1 MTLATLTDVSIA
13 FGDNLLLDRASLSLE
28 PGEKIGLIGRNGEG
42 KTTLLKIIGSAVPI
56 DEGEVR
62 FNPGAVV
69 ATLEQTPSDISDS
82 TVFDFVARG
91 LGKTGQLL
99 AQFLTLSATSDPTR
113 DDLARLAAIQAQ
125 LDSGDGWNLRAT
137 VERTLGRLGL
147 DGTVKISTLSG
158 GWQRRASLARALVSN
173 PDILLLD
180 EPTNHLDIESITW
193 LEKQILKFRGA
204 VVFVTHDREFL
215 QRVATGILELDRDK
229 LVLWP
234 GTYPDYLA
242 RKAASLQQE
251 ARQNAE
257 FDRKLAGE
265 EAWIRQGIK
274 ARRTRNEGR
283 VRALTKLRQQ
293 QAERRQRTGN
303 VNMRIEQGQQ
313 SGKRVIEASNVDF
326 EINGNT
332 IISSFSTQIIRG
344 DRIGLIGPN
353 GVGKTTLLRLLLGQL
368 TPSNGE
374 IQHGTRLE
382 TAYFDQLRTALDPSK
397 TVVDLI
403 GEGREQI
410 TINGKSKHVISYL
423 SDFLFTPQRS
433 RSPVKALSGGERAR
447 VLLARLFSKPANL
460 LVLDEPTNDLD
471 IETLEL
477 LEELLLQFEGTLLL
491 VSHDRKFLDNVVTS
505 TLSFEGKGL
514 VREYVGGYS
523 DWLRQSN
530 PKIHPGQAG
539 KSTARGKSEP
549 MPSSKAAVLATGNRK
564 KLSYKLQR
572 ELDQLP
578 GEIDRLESHQQE
590 LARKMSTPGFYDRDA
605 DSVRKVANDLKQ
617 TETALEQCY
626 QRWAELES

>member
-1 MTLATLTDVSIA
+1 
-13 FGDNLLLDRASLSLE
+13 
-28 PGEKIGLIGRNGEG
+28 
-42 KTTLLKIIGSAVPI
+42 
-56 DEGEVR
+56 
-62 FNPGAVV
+62 
-69 ATLEQTPSDISDS
+69 
-82 TVFDFVARG
+82 
-91 LGKTGQLL
+91 
-99 AQFLTLSATSDPTR
+99 
-113 DDLARLAAIQAQ
+113 
-125 LDSGDGWNLRAT
+125 
-137 VERTLGRLGL
+137 
-147 DGTVKISTLSG
+147 LSG

-215 QRVATGILELDRDK
+215 QRVATGILELDRGK

>member
-99 AQFLTLSATSDPTR
+99 AQYLKLSATSDPAR

-215 QRVATGILELDRDK
+215 QRVATGILELDRGK

-251 ARQNAE
+251 TRQNAE

-283 VRALTKLRQQ
+283 VRVLQKLREERAQRRDQLGTVKITTQQ
-293 QAERRQRTGN
+293 TDN
-303 VNMRIEQGQQ
+303 
-313 SGKRVIEASNVDF
+313 SGKIVIEAEALDF
-326 EINGNT
+326 AWPDQVIVNNFSCKILRGEKIGILGANGCGK
-332 IISSFSTQIIRG
+332 ST
-344 DRIGLIGPN
+344 LIQ
-353 GVGKTTLLRLLLGQL
+353 LLLGKLKPQQG
-368 TPSNGE
+368 S
-374 IQHGTRLE
+374 IKSGTRLE
-382 TAYFDQLRTALDPSK
+382 VAYFDQHRETLDQKKS
-397 TVVDLI
+397 VRDNLADSSDQV
-403 GEGREQI
+403 
-410 TINGKSKHVISYL
+410 TINGRSRHVVGYL
-423 SDFLFTPQRS
+423 KDFLFS
-433 RSPVKALSGGERAR
+433 EKSIHMPVKALSGGERNR
-447 VLLARLFSKPANL
+447 LLLARLFTRSFNL
-460 LVLDEPTNDLD
+460 LVMDEPTNDLD

-477 LEELLLQFEGTLLL
+477 LEEMLIEYKGTLLL
-491 VSHDRKFLDNVVTS
+491 VSHDRDFIDNTVTS
-505 TLSFEGKGL
+505 TLVFEAPG
-514 VREYVGGYS
+514 VVNAYVGGYQ
-523 DWLRQSN
+523 DWLRQRMQSKTTAN
-530 PKIHPGQAG
+530 RPAVKITRPSKSKNNSDQKELLTLPGKIEKLELKIEAIHAQF
-539 KSTARGKSEP
+539 SEP
-549 MPSSKAAVLATGNRK
+549 EFFQQQAEQIRQ
-564 KLSYKLQR
+564 LQ
-572 ELDQLP
+572 QKQQT
-578 GEIDRLESHQQE
+578 LESE
-590 LARKMSTPGFYDRDA
+590 L
-605 DSVRKVANDLKQ
+605 Q
-617 TETALEQCY
+617 TLY
-626 QRWAELES
+626 QRWEILEGD